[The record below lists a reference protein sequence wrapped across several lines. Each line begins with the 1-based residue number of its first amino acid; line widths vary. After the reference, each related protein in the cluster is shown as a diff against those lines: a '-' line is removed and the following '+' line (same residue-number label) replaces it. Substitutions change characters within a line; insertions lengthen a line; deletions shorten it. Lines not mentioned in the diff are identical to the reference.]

1 MAVIELNSKNFES
14 EVLQSRMPVLIDFW
28 ATWCGPCKM
37 MAPVVEEIAESMNT
51 SIKVGKINIDE
62 CPELAEKFNV
72 MSIPTFVVV
81 QEGKETSR
89 TIGVQ
94 PKEELV
100 KILPL

>member
-1 MAVIELNSKNFES
+1 
-14 EVLQSRMPVLIDFW
+14 
-28 ATWCGPCKM
+28 
-37 MAPVVEEIAESMNT
+37 
-51 SIKVGKINIDE
+51 
-62 CPELAEKFNV
+62 

-81 QEGKETSR
+81 QNGKETAR